1 MTNDPRFIFL
11 FRELKKKRKK
21 VTTSHAKTFEK
32 LFWVFLLLNFPHAS
46 NNGEQT
52 HVAYKLR
59 HTFWPS
65 AGHSTAQFVG
75 RLIQIIKIK
84 KKGGRRFRL

>member
-11 FRELKKKRKK
+11 FRELKKEKK
-21 VTTSHAKTFEK
+21 SDDKSRQNIWKIIFFCF
-32 LFWVFLLLNFPHAS
+32 LFNFPHAN
-46 NNGEQT
+46 NNGEHT